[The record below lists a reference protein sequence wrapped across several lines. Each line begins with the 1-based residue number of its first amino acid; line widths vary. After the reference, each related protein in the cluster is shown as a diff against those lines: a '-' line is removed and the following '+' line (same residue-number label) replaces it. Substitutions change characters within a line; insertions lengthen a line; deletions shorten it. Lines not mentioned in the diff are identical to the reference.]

1 MNDETIGTEETENSK
16 GLNAIL
22 PREVRMRKWM
32 GITVLAVL
40 VLISACSQVDQEEI
54 SDLKITRL
62 RCEYLKDPLGIDVVK
77 PRLSWIL
84 ESCERGQKQTA
95 YRIIVSTSE
104 EKLSNE
110 IGDLWDSGKIKSDRT
125 NQIVYEGKD
134 LHSGELC
141 CWKVFAWDKG
151 GVRHEPSETALWS
164 MGLLNEEDWEA
175 SWIGMELAPRF
186 LNPEKLSPGPPP
198 PWFRKTFALD
208 KPVKRVMAYVT
219 ARGIFRLHLNG
230 QQVEKDVFA
239 PEWTDYDKRIQ
250 YRTYDVTGNIKPGKN
265 AIGAVVGDGWYSGYL
280 GWRKLRGN
288 YGLQNSLFL
297 QLDVEYEDGT
307 IEVVATDKTW
317 RCSEGPV
324 ISSDLLMGEHYDARK
339 EMPGWDTSEFDDKD
353 WKPVV
358 LMEKPGARLVAQPSE
373 PVQVTQHIEPLKM
386 TEPKKGV
393 YVFDLG
399 QNIAGW
405 VRLKVRGK
413 SGTKITLRHAERLNP
428 DGMVYTTNLRD
439 AKATDTYILRGGGE
453 EVFEPRFTFHGFQYV
468 EVTGFPGV
476 PGRDAVI
483 GCAINS
489 AAPGAGRFECSSPLV
504 NKLYQNLT
512 WSQRGNYISVPTDCP
527 QRDERLG
534 WMGDAQIF
542 IRTGTF
548 NMDAAAFFT
557 KWMVDVEDAQ
567 SGEGAFPDFAPR
579 LKDRIL
585 MRFESAP
592 AWGDAGVIVPWTV
605 YRVYG
610 DTRIISRHWE
620 AMVKWMD
627 FLQDA
632 NPDLIRKNKVGN
644 NYGDWLSINANTPK
658 DLLATAYW
666 AYDARLMSRMA
677 EAIGRS
683 SEAFYYQT
691 LFQNIKEAFQKE
703 FLLDD
708 GRVKGETQTGYLLAL
723 AMDLLPE
730 DLRARSAE
738 HLVENIKQRDW
749 HLSTGF
755 VGAGY
760 LNPVLTQTGYPDVSY
775 RLLLNETFPSWGYS
789 IRQGATTIWE
799 RWDGWTE
806 EKGFQDP
813 GMNSFNHY
821 AFGSVGEWLFSFVA
835 GIDLDP
841 EIPGYKR
848 IIIRPH
854 PGRELEYARAEYD
867 SIQGKISSGWKLEN
881 GTLTLNV
888 AIPANTTALIYAPA
902 EDASQVMES
911 GKPAKNS
918 KGVKFLRMEK
928 DRAVFEVVSGIYT
941 FSTSPFL

>member
-1 MNDETIGTEETENSK
+1 MK
-16 GLNAIL
+16 
-22 PREVRMRKWM
+22 KW
-32 GITVLAVL
+32 IAAAFLAVL
-40 VLISACSQVDQEEI
+40 VLVSACSQGNRGKI
-54 SDLKITRL
+54 SDLKITDL
-62 RCEYLKDPLGIDVVK
+62 RCEYLRNPVGIDVVK

-84 ESCERGQKQTA
+84 ESSERGQKQTA
-95 YRIIVSTSE
+95 YRIIVSMSE
-104 EKLSNE
+104 ENLSKD
-110 IGDLWDSGKIKSDRT
+110 IGDLWDSGKVVGDRT

-134 LHSGELC
+134 LHSRKAC
-141 CWKVFAWDKG
+141 YWRVFVWDKD
-151 GVRHEPSETALWS
+151 GVRHGPSETAFWS
-164 MGLLNEEDWEA
+164 MGLLEKEDWEA
-175 SWIGMELAPRF
+175 SWIGMELAPHF
-186 LNPEKLSPGPPP
+186 LTPEELAPGPPP
-198 PWFRKTFALD
+198 PWFRKTFDLG
-208 KPVKRVMAYVT
+208 KPVKRALAYVT

-230 QQVEKDVFA
+230 QQIGKDVFA

-250 YRTYDVTGNIKPGKN
+250 YRTYDVTESLSQGKN
-265 AIGAVVGDGWYSGYL
+265 AIGAVVGDGWYSSYL
-280 GWRKLRGN
+280 GWRKFRGN
-288 YGLQNSLFL
+288 YGLQNSLLL
-297 QLDVEYEDGT
+297 QLEVEYEDGT
-307 IEVVATDKTW
+307 REVIATDRSW
-317 RCSEGPV
+317 SCSDGPI

-339 EMPGWDTSEFDDKD
+339 EMPGWDTSGFDDND
-353 WKPVV
+353 WMPVV
-358 LMEKPGARLVAQPSE
+358 LMEKPQARLVSQPSE
-373 PVQVTQHIEPLKM
+373 PVQVTHHIEPVNI
-386 TEPKKGV
+386 TEPKKDV

-405 VRLKVRGK
+405 ARLRVKGK
-413 SGTKITLRHAERLNP
+413 SGTKVTLRHAERLNP
-428 DGMVYTTNLRD
+428 DGTVYTTNLRG
-439 AKATDTYILRGGGE
+439 AKATDSYILKGGGE

-476 PGRDAVI
+476 PTKDTII
-483 GCAINS
+483 GCAIHS
-489 AAPGAGRFECSSPLV
+489 AASSAGRFECSLLLI
-504 NKLYQNLT
+504 NKLFQNLS

-579 LKDRIL
+579 LKDKVL
-585 MRFESAP
+585 MQFESAP
-592 AWGDAGVIVPWTV
+592 AWGDAGIIVPWTV

-627 FLQDA
+627 FLQEA
-632 NPDLIRKNKVGN
+632 NPELVRKNKVGN
-644 NYGDWLSINANTPK
+644 NYGDWLSIKADTPK

-666 AYDARLMSRMA
+666 AYDAWLMSRMA

-683 SEAFYYQT
+683 SEAFYYEK
-691 LFQNIKEAFQKE
+691 LFQNIREAFQRE
-703 FLLDD
+703 FVLPD

-723 AMDLLPE
+723 AMDLVPE
-730 DLRARSAE
+730 DLRSRSVE

-760 LNPVLTQTGYPDVSY
+760 LNPVLTEMDYPDVAY

-821 AFGSVGEWLFSFVA
+821 AFGSVGEWLFRFVA

-841 EIPGYKR
+841 EVPGYKR

-854 PGRELEYARAEYD
+854 PGVGLEYARAEYD
-867 SIQGKISSGWKLEN
+867 SIRGRIISGWKLED
-881 GTLTLNV
+881 GKLILNV
-888 AIPANTTALIYAPA
+888 IIPANTTALIYVPA
-902 EDASQVMES
+902 EDLSQVTES
-911 GKPAKNS
+911 GKPAEDS
-918 KGVKFLRMEK
+918 TGVKFLRMEK
-928 DRAVFEVVSGIYT
+928 GRAVFEAVSGTYT

>member
-1 MNDETIGTEETENSK
+1 
-16 GLNAIL
+16 
-22 PREVRMRKWM
+22 MRKWM

-40 VLISACSQVDQEEI
+40 VLISACSQVDQEKI
-54 SDLKITRL
+54 SDLKIASL
-62 RCEYLKDPLGIDVVK
+62 RCEYLKNPLGIDAVK
-77 PRLSWIL
+77 PRLSWVL
-84 ESCERGQKQTA
+84 ESSERGQKQTA

-104 EKLSNE
+104 EKLSND

-134 LHSGELC
+134 IHSGELC
-141 CWKVFAWDKG
+141 CWKVFAWDKA
-151 GVRHEPSETALWS
+151 GVRHEPSETAFWS

-186 LNPEKLSPGPPP
+186 LNPEKLTPGPPP
-198 PWFRKTFALD
+198 PWFRKTFALG
-208 KPVKRVMAYVT
+208 KPVKRALAYVT

-230 QQVEKDVFA
+230 QQIGKDVFA
-239 PEWTDYDKRIQ
+239 PGWTDYGKRIQ
-250 YRTYDVTGNIKPGKN
+250 YRTYDVTGHIKPGKN
-265 AIGAVVGDGWYSGYL
+265 AVGAVVGDGWYSGYL
-280 GWRKLRGN
+280 GWRKFRGN
-288 YGLQNSLFL
+288 YGLQNSLLL
-297 QLDVEYEDGT
+297 QLEVEYEDGT

-324 ISSDLLMGEHYDARK
+324 INSDLLMGEHYDARK
-339 EMPGWDTSEFDDKD
+339 EMPGWDTVEFDDRD

-358 LMEKPGARLVAQPSE
+358 LMEKPQARLVVQPSE
-373 PVQVTQHIEPLKM
+373 PVQVTQHIEPVKM
-386 TEPKKGV
+386 TEPKNGV

-405 VRLKVRGK
+405 LRLKVKGK

-428 DGMVYTTNLRD
+428 DGTVYTTNLRD
-439 AKATDTYILRGGGE
+439 AKATDTYILKGGGE

-476 PGRDAVI
+476 PGRDAI
-483 GCAINS
+483 TGCAINS
-489 AAPGAGRFECSSPLV
+489 AAPVGGRFECSSPLV
-504 NKLYQNLT
+504 NKLYRNLT
-512 WSQRGNYISVPTDCP
+512 WSQRGNYISIPTDCP

-534 WMGDAQIF
+534 WTGDAQIF

-557 KWMVDVEDAQ
+557 KWMEDVEDAQ

-579 LKDRIL
+579 LKDKVL

-632 NPDLIRKNKVGN
+632 NPEFIRKNKVGN
-644 NYGDWLSINANTPK
+644 NYGDWLSINADTPK

-666 AYDARLMSRMA
+666 AYDAWLMSRMA

-683 SEAFYYQT
+683 SESFYYQT
-691 LFQNIKEAFQKE
+691 LFQNIKEAFQRE
-703 FLLDD
+703 YVLAE

-738 HLVENIKQRDW
+738 HLAENIKQRDW

-760 LNPVLTQTGYPDVSY
+760 LNPVLTEMGYPQVAY

-789 IRQGATTIWE
+789 IKQGATTIWE

-806 EKGFQDP
+806 ENGFQNP

-821 AFGSVGEWLFSFVA
+821 AFGSVGEWLFRFVA

-841 EIPGYKR
+841 EVPGYKR
-848 IIIRPH
+848 IVIRPY
-854 PGRELEYARAEYD
+854 PGGGLEYARAEYD
-867 SIQGKISSGWKLEN
+867 SIQGKIISGWKLEN
-881 GTLTLNV
+881 GKLTLNV
-888 AIPANTTALIYAPA
+888 TIPANTAALMYVPA

-911 GKPAKNS
+911 GKPAKKS
-918 KGVKFLRMEK
+918 EGIRFLRMEK
-928 DRAVFEVVSGIYT
+928 GRAVFEVVSGTYT
-941 FSTSPFL
+941 FSISPFL

>member
-1 MNDETIGTEETENSK
+1 
-16 GLNAIL
+16 LL
-22 PREVRMRKWM
+22 REVRMKKWIGM
-32 GITVLAVL
+32 AVLAVL
-40 VLISACSQVDQEEI
+40 VFMSACSQKDRAKI
-54 SDLKITRL
+54 SDLKIADL
-62 RCEYLKDPLGIDVVK
+62 RCEYLRNPLGIDVVK

-84 ESCERGQKQTA
+84 ESSERGQKQTA

-104 EKLSNE
+104 ENLSKD
-110 IGDLWDSGKIKSDRT
+110 IGDLWDSGRIKSERT
-125 NQIVYEGKD
+125 SQIVYEGKS
-134 LHSGELC
+134 LQSQEQC
-141 CWKVFAWDKG
+141 YWKVFVWDKDG
-151 GVRHEPSETALWS
+151 FRREPQETAFWS

-175 SWIGMELAPRF
+175 SWIGMEVASQF
-186 LNPEKLSPGPPP
+186 ITPEKLAPGPPP
-198 PWFRKTFALD
+198 PWFRKTFALG
-208 KPVKRVMAYVT
+208 KPVKRAMAYVT

-230 QQVEKDVFA
+230 LQIGKDVFA
-239 PEWTDYDKRIQ
+239 PEWTDYDKHIQ
-250 YRTYDVTGNIKPGKN
+250 YRTYDVTEHIKPGKN
-265 AIGAVVGDGWYSGYL
+265 AIGAVVGDGWFSGYL
-280 GWRKLRGN
+280 GWHKFRGN
-288 YGLQNSLFL
+288 YGLQNSLLL
-297 QLDVEYEDGT
+297 QLEVEYEDGT
-307 IEVVATDKTW
+307 IEVLTTDKTW
-317 RCSEGPV
+317 RCSEGPI

-339 EMPGWDTSEFDDKD
+339 EMPGWDTAEFNDND

-358 LMEKPGARLVAQPSE
+358 LMEKPQARLVSQPSE
-373 PVQVTQHIEPLKM
+373 PVQVTHYVEPVEM
-386 TEPKKGV
+386 NEPKKGI

-405 VRLKVRGK
+405 VRLRVKGK
-413 SGTKITLRHAERLNP
+413 SGTKVTLRHAERLNP
-428 DGMVYTTNLRD
+428 DGTIYTTNLRD
-439 AKATDTYILRGGGE
+439 AKATDTYILKGGGE
-453 EVFEPRFTFHGFQYV
+453 EVFEPRFTFHGFQHV

-476 PGRDAVI
+476 PTKDAII
-483 GCAINS
+483 GCVIHS
-489 AAPGAGRFECSSPLV
+489 AALPAGSFECSSPLV
-504 NKLYQNLT
+504 NKLFQNLT

-567 SGEGAFPDFAPR
+567 SEEGAFPDFAPR
-579 LKDRIL
+579 LKDRVL

-592 AWGDAGVIVPWTV
+592 AWGDAGIIVPWTI

-610 DTRIISRHWE
+610 DKRIISRHWE

-627 FLQDA
+627 FLQEA
-632 NPDLIRKNKVGN
+632 NPEWIRKNKVGN
-644 NYGDWLSINANTPK
+644 NYGDWLSIEADTPK

-666 AYDARLMSRMA
+666 AYDARLMARMA

-683 SEAFYYQT
+683 SEAFYYEK
-691 LFQNIKEAFQKE
+691 LFQNIREAFQKE
-703 FLLDD
+703 FVLPE
-708 GRVKGETQTGYLLAL
+708 GRIKGETQTGYLLAL
-723 AMDLLPE
+723 AVDLVPE
-730 DLRARSAE
+730 DLQSGAAQ
-738 HLVENIKQRDW
+738 HLVENIKQRGW

-760 LNPVLTQTGYPDVSY
+760 LNPVLTEMGYPDVAY

-789 IRQGATTIWE
+789 IKQGATTIWE

-821 AFGSVGEWLFSFVA
+821 AFGSVGEWLFRSVA

-848 IIIRPH
+848 IIIRPY
-854 PGRELEYARAEYD
+854 PGGGLEYARAEYD
-867 SIQGKISSGWKLEN
+867 SIHGKISSGWKLED
-881 GTLTLNV
+881 GKLTLNV
-888 AIPANTTALIYAPA
+888 TIPANTTALIHVLA
-902 EDASQVMES
+902 ENVSQVTES
-911 GKPAKNS
+911 GNPAKNS

-928 DRAVFEVVSGIYT
+928 GRAVFAVVSGTYT
-941 FSTSPFL
+941 FSTSLFL